1 MLSLS
6 KIEIMKNL
14 YVLTILG
21 SLLLLS
27 CTKQLSEEEQ
37 LQEDIAII
45 EKYLSDNQLD
55 AERTASGLH
64 YIVTNMGS
72 EEQVFSTS
80 TVTVRY
86 KGYFVDGQVFDESDA
101 FTTKLTQV
109 IQGWTE
115 GIPKFRNGGEGVL
128 LIPSYLGYGPNG
140 GGSIPGNT
148 VLIFDVKVLDV
159 EN

>member
-1 MLSLS
+1 MR
-6 KIEIMKNL
+6 NL
-14 YVLTILG
+14 FVFAIFG
-21 SLLLLS
+21 CLLFMS

-37 LQEDIAII
+37 LQEDIGII
-45 EKYLSDNQLD
+45 EKYLSDNDLV
-55 AERTASGLH
+55 AERSESGLH
-64 YIVTNMGS
+64 YIVNNSGNG
-72 EEQVFSTS
+72 EQVFSTS

-86 KGYFVDGQVFDESDA
+86 KGYFVDGQVFDESEA
-101 FTTKLTQV
+101 FTTKLSQV

-128 LIPSYLGYGPNG
+128 LIPSRLGYGPNG

-148 VLIFDVKVLDV
+148 VILFDVKVLSV